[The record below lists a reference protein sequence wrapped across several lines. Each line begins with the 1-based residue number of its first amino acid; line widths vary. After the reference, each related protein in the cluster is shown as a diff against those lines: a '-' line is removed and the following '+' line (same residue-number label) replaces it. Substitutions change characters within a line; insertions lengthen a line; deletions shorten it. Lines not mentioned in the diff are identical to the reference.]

1 MRRFCH
7 QSDGWGSFALS
18 REDSWVFL
26 VLVPGILP
34 VTFFRVVTEPSKR
47 EEIYLSLW
55 FQGILVH
62 HGGASPLIPI
72 LGSHPT
78 WLDLPTSRG
87 LHCNLS
93 TAFTA
98 SHMALSGSPP
108 RESTPAAH
116 CLSQRLY
123 PEAWPKPQC
132 CCPSGTLQPS
142 KPASL
147 GRSQVLL
154 SIQGTARPSCTMTVV
169 TFKGQHGW
177 TAEDT
182 SLVGLFQQGIQ
193 DVLSSQ
199 MNVFHMG
206 ITILS
211 DHLGYCPR
219 AKCVFALVFQTFVLR
234 CLICFFYAHA
244 PKLRI

>member
-18 REDSWVFL
+18 REESWVFL
-26 VLVPGILP
+26 VLVPGLLP
-34 VTFFRVVTEPSKR
+34 VTFFRVVTEQSKR

-78 WLDLPTSRG
+78 LLDLSTSRG

-98 SHMALSGSPP
+98 SHMALSGSSQ
-108 RESTPAAH
+108 REFTPAAH

-123 PEAWPKPQC
+123 PEA
-132 CCPSGTLQPS
+132 
-142 KPASL
+142 
-147 GRSQVLL
+147 
-154 SIQGTARPSCTMTVV
+154 
-169 TFKGQHGW
+169 
-177 TAEDT
+177 
-182 SLVGLFQQGIQ
+182 
-193 DVLSSQ
+193 
-199 MNVFHMG
+199 
-206 ITILS
+206 
-211 DHLGYCPR
+211 
-219 AKCVFALVFQTFVLR
+219 
-234 CLICFFYAHA
+234 
-244 PKLRI
+244 